1 MTSAVEYREI
11 SWYYQVNIFSL
22 TLMMFQNFAD
32 KLFVDDV
39 TSVWWRHFWNDR
51 CNRATQNTNLEWTE
65 NAENL
70 PQAFVRYQMF
80 TWETDWLIYQP
91 QAANCVHSM
100 TPARSDM
107 STNCFKYVG
116 RKRLLIIMMIVDE
129 CKVQTA
135 SSSARK
141 NLTFYVNLLW
151 LTLQYNLGH
160 SYGREG
166 TLWPVLTGL

>member
-65 NAENL
+65 NAEIL
-70 PQAFVRYQMF
+70 PQAFVRSLSDVHLR
-80 TWETDWLIYQP
+80 DWLTDLP
-91 QAANCVHSM
+91 TS
-100 TPARSDM
+100 S
-107 STNCFKYVG
+107 
-116 RKRLLIIMMIVDE
+116 RKL
-129 CKVQTA
+129 C
-135 SSSARK
+135 
-141 NLTFYVNLLW
+141 TFDDPRPFRYVN
-151 LTLQYNLGH
+151 
-160 SYGREG
+160 
-166 TLWPVLTGL
+166 